1 MTGKLKILI
10 ADDHAILR
18 VGLSTLLNT
27 FDDFAVIGEAEN
39 GPATLRNV
47 RKLKPD
53 VVILDLMMPDM
64 DGVETTRQLV
74 QDDPAIR
81 ILILTTFGTS
91 DGISHALEAGACGA
105 ILKNAEIDELATA
118 IRTVARGRRY
128 VSRELERI
136 MEENPPVQE
145 LTPRQL
151 EILGSLVRGL
161 TSVDIA
167 KELDISPDMVR
178 EHTSALFKR
187 LGAANRAEAVAIALR
202 KHLLKI

>member
-1 MTGKLKILI
+1 MTSKLKILI

-27 FDDFAVIGEAEN
+27 FDDFEVVGEAEN
-39 GPATLRNV
+39 GPATLRKV

-64 DGVETTRQLV
+64 DGVETTRRLI
-74 QDDPAIR
+74 QDDPDVR

-91 DGISHALEAGACGA
+91 DGISHALDAGARGA
-105 ILKNAEIDELATA
+105 ILKNAEIEELATA
-118 IRTVARGRRY
+118 IRTVARGERY

-136 MEENPPVQE
+136 MEEDPPVRE

-167 KELDISPDMVR
+167 RELDISPDMVR

-187 LGAANRAEAVAIALR
+187 IGAANRTEAVAIALR

>member
-1 MTGKLKILI
+1 MNKLRILI

-27 FDDFAVIGEAEN
+27 FDDFAVVGEAEN
-39 GPATLRNV
+39 GNAALRNV
-47 RKLKPD
+47 RKCRPD
-53 VVILDLMMPDM
+53 IVILDLMMPDM
-64 DGVETTRQLV
+64 DGVETTRRLV
-74 QDDPAIR
+74 QEDPGVR

-91 DGISHALEAGACGA
+91 DGISRALDAGAHGA
-105 ILKNAEIDELATA
+105 LLKNAEIEELAAA
-118 IRTVARGRRY
+118 IRAVAGGGRY

-136 MEENPPVQE
+136 MAEDPPVQD

-167 KELDISPDMVR
+167 RQLNISSDMVR
-178 EHTSALFKR
+178 EHTSALFRK
-187 LGAANRAEAVAIALR
+187 LGAANRAEAVAIAMR
-202 KHLLKI
+202 KHLLRT